1 MACVSGQCSSS
12 QLTQWRDRAG
22 FSPNFQVLREPQHS
36 IANAR
41 RRRGTLDLHHERRL
55 SSPRDADRAASA
67 SLTIRAPS
75 PCDCIVQ
82 VRLRQGAAASTR
94 PRRGYG
100 DAHEARG
107 RAPARRTRW
116 AAGGRPTGGVSGTLL
131 AHPSAILLV
140 VQLLRVLIYPF
151 MDETGTG
158 AFSSRCS
165 GHSCWHWPS
174 GRSVTQPGPTWIAVT
189 LAVAASGLSIADAI
203 NPTPAL
209 DVASAVSHALF
220 YFWAAGSL
228 MVYMLSDRTVTTD
241 ELFAVG
247 ATFTLVAWGFA
258 YVFEI
263 MQTVQPG
270 CFTAAVNPEQPRTWM
285 ELLFLSFTNLSSTGL
300 SDVVPITGQARS
312 VVMFEQLAGLGYV
325 ALFVS
330 RLVGLT
336 VAWQMIAASGG
347 RRPGNS

>member
-1 MACVSGQCSSS
+1 MQ
-12 QLTQWRDRAG
+12 TQG
-22 FSPNFQVLREPQHS
+22 LEP
-36 IANAR
+36 
-41 RRRGTLDLHHERRL
+41 
-55 SSPRDADRAASA
+55 
-67 SLTIRAPS
+67 
-75 PCDCIVQ
+75 
-82 VRLRQGAAASTR
+82 
-94 PRRGYG
+94 GYG
-100 DAHEARG
+100 ARMKVA
-107 RAPARRTRW
+107 RADGMW
-116 AAGGRPTGGVSGTLL
+116 GTLL

-140 VQLLRVLIYPF
+140 VQLLGVLIYPY

-158 AFSSRCS
+158 
-165 GHSCWHWPS
+165 
-174 GRSVTQPGPTWIAVT
+174 SVLFEIFGALVLALAIWSVRDSAGPTWIAVT

-263 MQTVQPG
+263 VQTVQPG
-270 CFTAAVNPEQPRTWM
+270 CFTAAANPEQPRTWM

-336 VAWQMIAASGG
+336 VAWQMIAASGDK
-347 RRPGNS
+347 RPGNP